1 MRYHYIS
8 KHKKGYRWF
17 HWGNCYKM
25 LTPNNFYREGITIDD
40 NPSYPNLTQVGNT
53 EYYYDVDGDG
63 YMIPET
69 DAMFN
74 VIMIFDFMGSGRF
87 NGGRWDGYT
96 RTYNKIS
103 RTLSSHINKTI
114 GTK

>member
-8 KHKKGYRWF
+8 KSKKGYRWF
-17 HWGNCYKM
+17 HWSNSFEM
-25 LTPNNFYREGITIDD
+25 LTPNNFYKQGLTIDN
-40 NPSYPNLTQVGNT
+40 NPSYADLIQVGNT
-53 EYYYDVDGDG
+53 EYYYDTDGDG

-69 DAMFN
+69 DLMFN
-74 VIMIFDFMGSGRF
+74 VVMIFDLMERVRF
-87 NGGRWDGYT
+87 QGGWMDGYT

-103 RTLSSHINKTI
+103 RALTSHVNKHL